1 MREDF
6 NVDFSYNKIAYF
18 YDRTIAHIKCV
29 ILIQEYVN
37 KTFGNRFK
45 VNYWHDTSKFFA
57 DTHLGYYY
65 MTFKYLGEKVSKERE
80 CNEAWKQHYTYESH
94 HPEHHT
100 FLETMNE
107 NEIFEMVC
115 DWLAMSYEFGEKDWT
130 AFWMNKMSNKFEWSE
145 EQRLLIFEILE
156 MAVENKKEIIE
167 LLDKNVKFPKWN
179 CN

>member
-1 MREDF
+1 MDYTY
-6 NVDFSYNKIAYF
+6 DKIAYF
-18 YDRTIAHIKCV
+18 YDRTITHIKCV

-37 KTFGNRFK
+37 KTLGNQFK
-45 VNYWHDTSKFFA
+45 VNYWHDASKFFA

-65 MTFKYLGEKVSKERE
+65 MTFKYLGEKVSKEEERE
-80 CNEAWKQHYTYESH
+80 CAYAWLQHYTNEAH
-94 HPEHHT
+94 HPVYHT
-100 FLETMNE
+100 FLGSMNE

-115 DWLAMSYEFGEKDWT
+115 DWLAMSYEFEEKDWT
-130 AFWMNKMSNKFEWSE
+130 EFWRNEMSNKFEWSE
-145 EQRLLIFEILE
+145 EQRLLIFEILA